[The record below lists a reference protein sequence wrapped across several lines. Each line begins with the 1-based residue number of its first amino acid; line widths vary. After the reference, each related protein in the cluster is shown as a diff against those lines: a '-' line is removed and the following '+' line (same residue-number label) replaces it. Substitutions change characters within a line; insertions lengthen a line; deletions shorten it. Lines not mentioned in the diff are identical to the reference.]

1 MTDTTIHNSINDRHP
16 ILIDIPMPI
25 RTPRLIIRNVF
36 PNDGAA
42 IMDAKKDSWNDLCRW
57 MPWTKTGIGTLDDME
72 KIIRENYAKFILRE
86 DMMMVATTHD
96 GRVIASTGLHGFDW
110 EFRRFEIGYWV
121 RSTDHNKGYAT
132 EIANAL
138 TRFAFTALHA
148 RRVEICAAESNIASR
163 RVIEKLGFELESL
176 KKADSLLPNGTVTGH
191 AEYVRYDMVNL
202 PPLNVT
208 WG

>member
-1 MTDTTIHNSINDRHP
+1 MTDTTKPDRHP

-25 RTPRLIIRNVF
+25 RTPRLIIRNVL
-36 PNDGAA
+36 PGDGAA
-42 IMDAKKDSWNDLCRW
+42 LVDAKRDSWDDLTKW
-57 MPWTKTGIGTLDDME
+57 MPWTKEGLGTVDHME
-72 KIIRENYAKFILRE
+72 EIVRRNYAKFILRE
-86 DMMMVATTHD
+86 DMMMIATTHD
-96 GRVIASTGLHGFDW
+96 GRVVASSGLHRFDW

-138 TRFAFTALHA
+138 TRFAFDVLDA
-148 RRVEICAAESNIASR
+148 RRVEICAAEFNIASR

-176 KKADSLLPNGTVTGH
+176 KKADSLLPDGTVTGH
-191 AEYVRYDMVNL
+191 AEYVRYDKIGL
-202 PPLNVT
+202 PPLDVT